1 MKVTDIREGSEK
13 RYISEIKVGTVF
25 EIDNEFYIKI
35 PYLRHTTSDLR
46 DPFFGSMYN
55 AIHLSS
61 GTPFCTPFD
70 RILTIPNAEVLI
82 S

>member
-1 MKVTDIREGSEK
+1 MKVTDVREGSEK

-25 EIDNEFYIKI
+25 EYDNEFYIKI
-35 PYLRHTTSDLR
+35 PHMRHSTSDK
-46 DPFFGSMYN
+46 MYN

-61 GTPFCTPFD
+61 GTPFRTPVD
-70 RILTIPNAEVLI
+70 QVLTIPYAEVLI

>member
-1 MKVTDIREGSEK
+1 MKVTDVRESSEE

-25 EIDNEFYIKI
+25 EYENEFYIKI
-35 PYLRHTTSDLR
+35 PYLRHATSDM
-46 DPFFGSMYN
+46 MYS

-61 GTPFCTPFD
+61 GMPFRAPFD
-70 RILTIPNAEVLI
+70 RALTIPYAEVLI

>member
-1 MKVTDIREGSEK
+1 MKVTDVRESSEE

-25 EIDNEFYIKI
+25 EYENEFYIKI
-35 PYLRHTTSDLR
+35 PYLRHTTSDM
-46 DPFFGSMYN
+46 MYN

-61 GTPFCTPFD
+61 GMPFRTPFD
-70 RILTIPNAEVLI
+70 QVLTIPYAEVLI